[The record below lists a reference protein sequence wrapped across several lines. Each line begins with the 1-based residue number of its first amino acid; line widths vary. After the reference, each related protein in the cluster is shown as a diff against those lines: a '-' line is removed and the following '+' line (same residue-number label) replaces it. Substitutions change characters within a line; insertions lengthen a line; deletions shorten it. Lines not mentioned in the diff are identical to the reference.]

1 MLRLIGASVGL
12 SYEAVSRDLG
22 NVTYSSARQ
31 GVVED
36 RKTYKRYI
44 RSLVNRVLTPIFH
57 EFIASQILV
66 GALPAPPKAD
76 IESIAKHVW
85 IPSGSAWIDPTREV
99 AANKIAL
106 ETSQTTLARICAE
119 NGEDW
124 REVIEQRAAERLLEQ
139 EMMKGG
145 TEGVKKSNS
154 GGAA

>member
-1 MLRLIGASVGL
+1 M
-12 SYEAVSRDLG
+12 
-22 NVTYSSARQ
+22 
-31 GVVED
+31 
-36 RKTYKRYI
+36 
-44 RSLVNRVLTPIFH
+44 
-57 EFIASQILV
+57 
-66 GALPAPPKAD
+66 PAPPKAD

-139 EMMKGG
+139 K
-145 TEGVKKSNS
+145 
-154 GGAA
+154 